1 MAAYEYSALDTQGR
15 QKKGLIEGDTPRNAR
30 QILRDRGLTPLEV
43 TQVAESRHGGGSF
56 LSRGGASINTAE
68 LSLFTRQLAIL
79 VRSGLPLDEAL
90 TAVSE
95 QSESKRVKRLAL
107 GVRARS
113 EERRVGKGWVRRCRA
128 RGVP

>member
-43 TQVAESRHGGGSF
+43 TQVAESRHGGGSL

-68 LSLFTRQLAIL
+68 LSLFTRQLAIP
-79 VRSGLPLDEAL
+79 VRPGLPPHQPL
-90 TAVSE
+90 TAVTDNR
-95 QSESKRVKRLAL
+95 QPK
-107 GVRARS
+107 
-113 EERRVGKGWVRRCRA
+113 
-128 RGVP
+128 